1 MDEISLKVIYTRMRG
16 NFFIGYDL
24 YTQQDLR
31 NIDEAIEKLQLGKR
45 VVSVSYGQ
53 HTVRYA
59 DINLAELLN
68 LRQRIRAE
76 LKTSDEPGASPK
88 LRHMH
93 FATHK
98 GIP

>member
-1 MDEISLKVIYTRMRG
+1 VYTA
-16 NFFIGYDL
+16 
-24 YTQQDLR
+24 QDLQ

-59 DINLAELLN
+59 DINLSELLN

-76 LKTSDEPGASPK
+76 LKTSDENGAQK
-88 LRHMH
+88 KRHMH

-98 GIP
+98 GVS

>member
-1 MDEISLKVIYTRMRG
+1 MYTP
-16 NFFIGYDL
+16 
-24 YTQQDLR
+24 QDLQ

-59 DINLAELLN
+59 DINLSELLN
-68 LRQRIRAE
+68 LRQRIKSE
-76 LKTSDEPGASPK
+76 LKVSDESGIPK
-88 LRHMH
+88 RRHMH

-98 GIP
+98 GIL

>member
-1 MDEISLKVIYTRMRG
+1 MYTP
-16 NFFIGYDL
+16 
-24 YTQQDLR
+24 QDLQ

-59 DINLAELLN
+59 DINLSELLN
-68 LRQRIRAE
+68 LRQRIKSE
-76 LKTSDEPGASPK
+76 LGTTGDDGQPK
-88 LRHMH
+88 RRHMH

-98 GIP
+98 GIL

>member
-1 MDEISLKVIYTRMRG
+1 VAIRS
-16 NFFIGYDL
+16 L
-24 YTQQDLR
+24 YTAQDLQ

-59 DINLAELLN
+59 DINLSELLT
-68 LRQRIRAE
+68 LRQRIKAE
-76 LKTSDEPGASPK
+76 LGSTEDCDSPK
-88 LRHMH
+88 RRRMH

-98 GIP
+98 GIS

>member
-1 MDEISLKVIYTRMRG
+1 LLNGEYIQVGEVISWL
-16 NFFIGYDL
+16 NL
-24 YTQQDLR
+24 YTQQDLQ

-59 DINLAELLN
+59 DINLSELLN
-68 LRQRIRAE
+68 LRQRIKAE
-76 LKTSDEPGASPK
+76 LKVPNDGGIPK
-88 LRHMH
+88 RRHMH

-98 GIP
+98 GVL

>member
-1 MDEISLKVIYTRMRG
+1 
-16 NFFIGYDL
+16 L
-24 YTQQDLR
+24 YTPQDLQ

-59 DINLAELLN
+59 DINLSELLT
-68 LRQRIRAE
+68 LRQRIKSEIGLAE
-76 LKTSDEPGASPK
+76 GGDFNKR
-88 LRHMH
+88 RHMH

-98 GIP
+98 GVL